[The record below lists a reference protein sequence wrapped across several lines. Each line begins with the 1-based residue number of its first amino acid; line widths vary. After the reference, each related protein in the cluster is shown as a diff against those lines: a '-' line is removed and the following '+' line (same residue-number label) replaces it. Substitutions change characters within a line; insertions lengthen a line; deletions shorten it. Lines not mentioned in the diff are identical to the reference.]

1 MANRWQAFIVV
12 ATGLVLLGG
21 GVMGASAHTG
31 QPVRQSSP
39 SSIVTS
45 IHSTALDVLDEIGI
59 GEDASAGPGVIDDG
73 EGLLPEASITLDQA
87 IAAAQGQYTGD
98 LGEIDL
104 EYSDGRLVFNVELGD
119 HDVKV
124 AADTGE
130 VLGAGSD

>member
-1 MANRWQAFIVV
+1 MPKKRHALTVLV
-12 ATGLVLLGG
+12 AGAAVLGG
-21 GVMGASAHTG
+21 GVLGASAHTG
-31 QPVRQSSP
+31 QPVKSSSP
-39 SSIVTS
+39 SSVLNS
-45 IHSTALDVLDEIGI
+45 IHATALDLLDEIGI
-59 GEDASAGPGVIDDG
+59 SEEAGAPGAIDDG
-73 EGLLPEASITLDQA
+73 EGLLSEASITLDQA

>member
-87 IAAAQGQYTGD
+87 IAAAQAAHPGT
-98 LGEIDL
+98 LGEVDL
-104 EYSDGRLVFNVELGD
+104 EYYDGHLVFNVDMGD
-119 HDVKV
+119 QDVKV
-124 AADTGE
+124 DADTGA
-130 VLGAGSD
+130 VLGAATD